1 MYLRRTLTKVIL
13 PFLIIVLAASM
24 ANAATGAPVYGGTLR
39 WHEVANPPKLDPHM
53 ATDTTSARVTLLI
66 FDNLVANSL
75 DGKKIIPNLAESWK
89 ITPDHM
95 TYTFKLK
102 KGVHFQKTAEGKPT
116 ANGGREVTAQDWK
129 WSFERM
135 VRDKSPRAY
144 FIDVVDGYDEF
155 TKGKAKEWKGIQAP
169 DKYTLV
175 FKLKEPFAPFLSV
188 LAYNSFVVVAK
199 EDIQKWGKD
208 FNFHP
213 VGTGPFAFS
222 SWKQD
227 QKVVLKKNTNYWKK
241 DAQGRKLPY
250 LDQWELVVIPDGT
263 VAWEEF
269 KKGNIDVMR
278 DTPDRVVAE
287 GRKLLGKNM
296 LEGPQP
302 GTYYYG
308 FNVQKEPFKGNKK
321 LRQALNYA
329 VDRKKI
335 NELVLE
341 GLWYPAKG
349 VLPPSMP
356 GYNKNLKGYEYNP
369 AKAKQLMAE
378 AGYPKGFEA
387 TILVNQNVRHK
398 DVAEAIQAQ
407 VADLGIKL
415 NIKTMDW
422 GVLLDL
428 LDRGEDQMY
437 RMGWVVD
444 YLDPDNFL
452 YVNLHSS
459 NKGAK
464 GNYSNYANPAV
475 DKLLLEG
482 RTETDPAKRIKLY
495 QKAEQMIVDD
505 APWIFLFYYYN
516 NIATQK
522 KVKNVV
528 LPAFGDY
535 TAPMDNVW
543 IDAKAK

>member
-1 MYLRRTLTKVIL
+1 MDFRRTLTKVLL
-13 PFLIIVLAASM
+13 PFIFLVLAAG
-24 ANAATGAPVYGGTLR
+24 AACAADAPVYGGTLR

-66 FDNLVANSL
+66 FENLVNNSL
-75 DGKKIIPNLAESWK
+75 DGKKIVPNLAESWK
-89 ITPDHM
+89 ISSDHK

-129 WSFERM
+129 WSLERM

-188 LAYNSFVVVAK
+188 LAYNSFVVVPK
-199 EDIQKWGKD
+199 EDVQKWGKN

-213 VGTGPFAFS
+213 VGTGPFAMS

-227 QKVVLKKNTNYWKK
+227 QRVVLKKNDNYWKK

-278 DTPDRVVAE
+278 DVPDRVVVE

-308 FNVQKEPFKGNKK
+308 FNVEKEPFKGNKK

-335 NELVLE
+335 NDLVLE

-369 AKAKQLMAE
+369 AKAKQLMKE

-452 YVNLHSS
+452 FVNLHSS

-464 GNYSNYANPAV
+464 GNYSNYKNPAV

-482 RTETDPAKRIKLY
+482 RTETDPAKRIKIY

-543 IDAKAK
+543 VDKKAK

>member
-1 MYLRRTLTKVIL
+1 MFYTRGKTAVI
-13 PFLIIVLAASM
+13 FLSLALLALV
-24 ANAATGAPVYGGTLR
+24 AGAAFAGDPVYGGTVR

-66 FDNLVANSL
+66 FDTLVNNSL
-75 DGKKIIPNLAESWK
+75 DGKGIVPNLAESWN
-89 ITPDHM
+89 ISPDNK

-116 ANGGREVTAQDWK
+116 ANGGREATAQDWK
-129 WSFERM
+129 WSLERM

-144 FIDVVDGYDEF
+144 FINVVDGYDEF
-155 TKGKAKEWKGIQAP
+155 TQGKATEWKGIQAP

-175 FKLKEPFAPFLSV
+175 FTLKEPFAPFISV
-188 LAYNSFVVVAK
+188 LAYNSFVVVPK
-199 EDIQKWGKD
+199 EDVQKWGKD

-213 VGTGPFAFS
+213 VGTGPFALS

-227 QKVVLKKNTNYWKK
+227 QKVVLKRNENYWKK
-241 DAQGRKLPY
+241 DGQGRRLPY
-250 LDQWELVVIPDGT
+250 LDSWELVVIPDGT

-269 KKGNIDVMR
+269 KKGNIDIMR
-278 DTPDRVVAE
+278 DIPDRAVVE
-287 GRKLLGKNM
+287 GRQLLGENM

-308 FNVQKEPFKGNKK
+308 LNVEKEPFKNNKK

-329 VDRKKI
+329 VNREMI

-356 GYNKNLKGYEYNP
+356 GYNKDLKGYDFNP
-369 AKAKQLMAE
+369 QKAKQLMKE
-378 AGYPKGFEA
+378 AGYPDGFEA

-407 VADLGIKL
+407 VAELGIKL
-415 NIKTMDW
+415 NIRTMDW

-428 LDRGEDQMY
+428 VDRGEDQMF

-452 YVNLHSS
+452 FVNLHSS
-459 NKGAK
+459 NIGAK
-464 GNYSNYANPAV
+464 GNYSYYKNPEV
-475 DKLLLEG
+475 DRLLSEG
-482 RTETDPAKRIKLY
+482 RTETDPEKRIKIY
-495 QKAEQMIVDD
+495 QMAEQMIVDD
-505 APWIFLFYYYN
+505 APWIFLFHYYN

-528 LPAFGDY
+528 LPAFGEY
-535 TAPMDNVW
+535 TAPMEQVW
-543 IDAKAK
+543 IDEGAK